1 MLRNV
6 LALIVAAHGIGN
18 ILFLVPLLGIA
29 DWGQSTRSWLLTG
42 EGGARL
48 VGSALWVAAIVVF
61 GAAVVGLLGQQ
72 TWWRT
77 AAMIAAVVSTIGLI
91 LFWATPA
98 TSSAVAALV
107 FNLLVLGSL
116 LIVHFPS
123 VEAVGA

>member
-1 MLRNV
+1 
-6 LALIVAAHGIGN
+6 
-18 ILFLVPLLGIA
+18 
-29 DWGQSTRSWLLTG
+29 
-42 EGGARL
+42 
-48 VGSALWVAAIVVF
+48 
-61 GAAVVGLLGQQ
+61 
-72 TWWRT
+72 
-77 AAMIAAVVSTIGLI
+77 MIAAVVSTIGLI